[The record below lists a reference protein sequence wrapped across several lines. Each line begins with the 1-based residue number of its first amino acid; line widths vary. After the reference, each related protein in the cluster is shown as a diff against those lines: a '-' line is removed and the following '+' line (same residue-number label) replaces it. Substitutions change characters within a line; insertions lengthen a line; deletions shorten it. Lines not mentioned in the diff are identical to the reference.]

1 MLICSIIFYYNVIIY
16 IVIVVLVSLY
26 NIKGIIPFTAFSPFF
41 TTDLICSSV
50 MLIMLQPIFG

>member
-26 NIKGIIPFTAFSPFF
+26 NIKGIIPFTTFSPFF